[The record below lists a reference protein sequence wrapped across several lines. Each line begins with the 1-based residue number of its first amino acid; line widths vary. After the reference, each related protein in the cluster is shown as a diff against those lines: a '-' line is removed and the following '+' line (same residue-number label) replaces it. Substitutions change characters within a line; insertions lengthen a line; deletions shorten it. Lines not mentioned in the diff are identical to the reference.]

1 MKLRG
6 PRVYNIH
13 LNKRISKNRGLEQTT
28 EQTVPGKRG
37 KNIQRNFFPPLNG
50 GKRPLQFRFHSYPWH
65 SPFARF
71 VAIMSPSEFSFVRA
85 KQRTSAA
92 RRHEKKGKQGRGREG
107 RDSRFDAFH
116 RAARYAGRISSMING
131 IYNAIRR
138 RFVSRFHSKVFL
150 LLFSPRYIFIRRIL
164 FDNFRIDYLFIYL
177 FFELWNRFHKCDTNV
192 SFAVFLIFNYFNG
205 NIVQIWIDLF
215 QMGLDKGSLT
225 DNR

>member
-13 LNKRISKNRGLEQTT
+13 LNKGISKNRGLEQTT

-71 VAIMSPSEFSFVRA
+71 VAIMSPSDFSFVRA

-92 RRHEKKGKQGRGREG
+92 RRHEKKGKRGRGREG

-138 RFVSRFHSKVFL
+138 RFVSRFHSSSYFHLVTFL
-150 LLFSPRYIFIRRIL
+150 LEESSSIIFESII
-164 FDNFRIDYLFIYL
+164 YLFIYL
-177 FFELWNRFHKCDTNV
+177 F
-192 SFAVFLIFNYFNG
+192 
-205 NIVQIWIDLF
+205 
-215 QMGLDKGSLT
+215 
-225 DNR
+225 